1 MTPPITKVPTKPGPS
16 KAKRATLALALSLAI
31 AKPAEGLY
39 LTTYYD
45 PPGILTVCYG
55 TTGPEVVKGKRYTL
69 AECEKFINDDMSA
82 VIAEIEACA
91 PGLPVPV
98 LAAFADAAYNLGGR
112 IACDKKTST
121 AARYLAAGK
130 LAEACNQLPRWSYAK
145 VMGVSTQLKGLVKR
159 RAAERDLCLQ
169 GVEA

>member
-1 MTPPITKVPTKPGPS
+1 MSPPIPKVPTKAQPNQ
-16 KAKRATLALALSLAI
+16 AKRATIAMVLALTI

-39 LTTYYD
+39 HVAYYD

-69 AECEKFINDDMSA
+69 AECDAFINDDMRA
-82 VIAEIEACA
+82 AIAEVEACA

-98 LAAFADAAYNLGGR
+98 LAAFADAVYNLGGR
-112 IACDKKTST
+112 IACDKKSST

-130 LAEACNQLPRWSYAK
+130 LVEACNQLPRWNKAS
-145 VMGVSTQLKGLVKR
+145 VMGVMTPLRGLTKR
-159 RAAERDLCLQ
+159 RTDERNLCLQ
-169 GVEA
+169 GAA